1 MAKFA
6 YMEIEQ
12 TPFTN
17 QIVENIR
24 KALTK
29 SGLNQA
35 GLSIAS
41 DIPEKALSKI
51 LNKTQRLTM
60 DHLSKIA
67 RGLSLREID
76 LLTWPERYYPMEEK
90 GTSPSEV
97 LLQIR
102 LTKEKKDQVL
112 KLVFGENNIEILN
125 K

>member
-1 MAKFA
+1 
-6 YMEIEQ
+6 MEIEQ

-24 KALTK
+24 KALVK

-35 GLSIAS
+35 GLSVSS

-76 LLTWPERYYPMEEK
+76 LLTWPIKFYPQEDS
-90 GTSPSEV
+90 TSSPTEV
-97 LLQIR
+97 LLQMR